1 MSQRLSTSTTF
12 QSLEARVLELEQVAP
27 LPSTLENNSYLSAR
41 RHDGI
46 VSRIAGIA
54 ASDTLYL
61 GGIDAAV
68 SAVVIT
74 AGGSSSIEL
83 KPVGTKVWGSLTVSD
98 VAQAPVIVAPSATGL
113 GGSIEILGSGVAGYT
128 GIVQFHKLD
137 GTRNGFIGFNAES
150 GPMHYGSDT
159 GAGHYF
165 EGGVVSPDPNM
176 RFGLRFNGTDGL
188 IDFDTNDAFYFSRS
202 GNTFIWTV
210 GGTSR
215 ATLDGSGNLIAAGY
229 IAPNSDTN
237 FYLTSAGGLPYLAF
251 DAGDTIA
258 FNRSTNTYGFN
269 IGGGSKL
276 DVNATGIT
284 VPGSVNAGN
293 FVQIGDANF
302 FAQII
307 SAKPTITFD
316 SGDTISYDR
325 TANKYYFAIG
335 GVNVASIDASG
346 NMRLKGTLT
355 QSVTP

>member
-1 MSQRLSTSTTF
+1 V
-12 QSLEARVLELEQVAP
+12 ADLEQVTP
-27 LPSTLENNSYLSAR
+27 LAATMENNAYLSAK
-41 RHDGI
+41 RHDG
-46 VSRIAGIA
+46 VVTRIAGITPSDDLYFGTIDSSLTSVIITLHGTTSIKLDSLGVTIPGSLNVGTDLQ
-54 ASDTLYL
+54 AST
-61 GGIDAAV
+61 I
-68 SAVVIT
+68 I
-74 AGGSSSIEL
+74 SSSIN
-83 KPVGTKVWGSLTVSD
+83 G
-98 VAQAPVIVAPSATGL
+98 Q
-113 GGSIEILGSGVAGYT
+113 GGAIKMLGSGVAGYT
-128 GIVQFHKLD
+128 GVVQFHKLD

-325 TANKYYFAIG
+325 AANKYYFAIG